1 MLRVVANKA
10 RHHYNIALEHAERGR
25 TEDAIDEL
33 HNALDLNAKLIPAH
47 NLLGTLLAR
56 QGNVE
61 EARKS
66 WESALQVDPNTA
78 KSYNYLNRLETMRES
93 LPMIERLQ
101 QVCLALVLVVCILVA
116 VLFYLGRTDPA
127 QQLITEAQEAYDKKQ
142 YGEALELL
150 NQATVKRNSS
160 DTTQVAADSLRRA
173 ITSSVDVSLKQI
185 RDFSTRNEYNKAI
198 AAISELEKNGPDQAT
213 SKVLEMLRTEVHDQF
228 RNSIAS
234 LQNEYE
240 EGKAEYSTLTK
251 RITDFLELYPEVLE
265 KDSLRQDLA
274 KARDIEVKRRVDK
287 IRQEFDKNNGNDGAV
302 ENAISSLQLL
312 GTEFPGSEALTRERK
327 RFVAD
332 LLLFC
337 YDRLNTEMQ
346 EQQYD
351 LAQRHLIEL
360 ANFAGEFQD
369 IVNYT
374 TIIPMLEE
382 RLVQGIKDQQLLLTE
397 QYIREKDYDAA
408 DEALRELLLAS
419 DLLTSGELAI
429 LREYV
434 DRLNSEE
441 CADEVKQIVDQ
452 MKSYLDLTIDD
463 SIAQQTVND
472 YQHILDVSPKMN
484 STQKTRLLACAV
496 AAASKLDDDTEARA
510 AFEKYLRAAPQ
521 ATLTRDLRRLNPALR
536 NVRGQ

>member
-1 MLRVVANKA
+1 
-10 RHHYNIALEHAERGR
+10 
-25 TEDAIDEL
+25 
-33 HNALDLNAKLIPAH
+33 
-47 NLLGTLLAR
+47 
-56 QGNVE
+56 
-61 EARKS
+61 
-66 WESALQVDPNTA
+66 
-78 KSYNYLNRLETMRES
+78 
-93 LPMIERLQ
+93 
-101 QVCLALVLVVCILVA
+101 
-116 VLFYLGRTDPA
+116 
-127 QQLITEAQEAYDKKQ
+127 
-142 YGEALELL
+142 
-150 NQATVKRNSS
+150 
-160 DTTQVAADSLRRA
+160 
-173 ITSSVDVSLKQI
+173 
-185 RDFSTRNEYNKAI
+185 
-198 AAISELEKNGPDQAT
+198 
-213 SKVLEMLRTEVHDQF
+213 
-228 RNSIAS
+228 
-234 LQNEYE
+234 
-240 EGKAEYSTLTK
+240 
-251 RITDFLELYPEVLE
+251 
-265 KDSLRQDLA
+265 
-274 KARDIEVKRRVDK
+274 
-287 IRQEFDKNNGNDGAV
+287 
-302 ENAISSLQLL
+302 
-312 GTEFPGSEALTRERK
+312 
-327 RFVAD
+327 
-332 LLLFC
+332 
-337 YDRLNTEMQ
+337 MQ

-452 MKSYLDLTIDD
+452 MSYLDLTIDD